1 MENKLKL
8 YVDLAKYF
16 KTKGFALFL
25 VGGTVRDILLHHELD
40 DMDLVTDATPEE
52 MKTIL
57 SEYKVDYTF
66 AKFGSIKLIYEDVK
80 FDITT
85 LRKENAY
92 KDSRHPGNIEFVKE
106 LSIDVKRRDFTVN
119 AMYMDMNF
127 KLIDYVNGE
136 DDLNKG
142 VLRMLGNPD
151 KRIAEDPLRII
162 RAIRFCLTYN
172 LVLDKELESSIIK
185 NIKLIEKLNIKKV
198 EQDIKKIKCD
208 DKTKLVEMFTKFNIQ
223 HLLDVID

>member
-1 MENKLKL
+1 M
-8 YVDLAKYF
+8 F
-16 KTKGFALFL
+16 KTKGFGLFL

-40 DMDLVTDATPEE
+40 DMDLATDATPEE

-119 AMYMDMNF
+119 AMYMDLNF

-136 DDLNKG
+136 NDLNKG
-142 VLRMLGNPD
+142 VLRMVGNAD
-151 KRIAEDPLRII
+151 KRIIEDPLRII
-162 RAIRFCLTYN
+162 RAIRFSLTYN
-172 LVLDKELESSIIK
+172 LTLDKELENSIFK
-185 NIKLIEKLNIKKV
+185 NIKLVEKLNIKKV
-198 EQDIKKIKCD
+198 EQDIKKIKCS
-208 DKTKLVEMFTKFNIQ
+208 DKNKLAEMFTKFNIQ